1 MASAEQIKVVFGS
14 QDSNNWL
21 LTTAIG
27 GEYYK
32 RWSDTVL
39 PYWLEY
45 AERHGLGVA
54 VAVGELFRADE
65 PELNG
70 AWQKMLA
77 PRALRETLGK
87 DVRVALIDTDVLM
100 AGQARCIFEHVPL
113 DKFAVIS
120 QRNGLPFPA
129 KELRQRVA
137 LYRRT
142 FLDPTFPIESILT
155 ATPGQVF
162 AWAGLPSFDDY
173 FCSGVLV
180 LDTNAH
186 ADLFAGWYREA
197 PQDERYQAIGAWEQD
212 WLNACVQ
219 SRDDVAWLDYSWQAL
234 WMYEVA
240 ALYPFLYAKDCSSEV
255 AQWCLAASLLRNDFV
270 HLAGRWE
277 SGLLSG
283 TGPAFPQIDDFRA
296 FAHQLSEHQKT
307 STTAVMR
314 GTILPPTA

>member
-1 MASAEQIKVVFGS
+1 MACEEQVKVVFES
-14 QDSNNWL
+14 QDSDNWL

-27 GEYYK
+27 GDYYK
-32 RWSDTVL
+32 RWSDTAL
-39 PYWLEY
+39 PYWLKY

-54 VAVGELFRADE
+54 VAVGDLFRAGE

-100 AGQARCIFEHVPL
+100 TGQARCIFDHVPTG
-113 DKFAVIS
+113 KIAVIS

-129 KELRQRVA
+129 NELRRRIA
-137 LYRRT
+137 FYRRT
-142 FLDPTFPIESILT
+142 FLDPTFPLASILT
-155 ATPGQVF
+155 AAPSQVF
-162 AWAGLPSFDDY
+162 AWAGLPCFDGY
-173 FCSGVLV
+173 FCTGVLV

-197 PQDERYQAIGAWEQD
+197 PQDERYEAIGAWEQD

-219 SRDDVAWLDYSWQAL
+219 TRQDVAWLEYSWQAL

-240 ALYPFLYAKDCSSEV
+240 AFYPFLYTEDCSSEV

-277 SGLLSG
+277 SSLLG
-283 TGPAFPQIDDFRA
+283 GAGPAFPQIEDFSA
-296 FAHQLSEHQKT
+296 FAHQFIENQET
-307 STTAVMR
+307 PTTAVMR
-314 GTILPPTA
+314 GTLLPPTA